1 MKTLL
6 STKVLSPSQKELLL
20 NTGLG
25 LVEYNA
31 LEIEPLEVEIPLDW
45 KNLIFTSQNAVKVFL
60 AQTQGGDL
68 GRFKAF
74 CVGEKTA
81 GLLKSNGMEVVQV
94 CDYAAELGAQIL
106 KAHREEQFLFLCG
119 RQRRE
124 VLPELF
130 KENNIRYKELA
141 VYDSHPNPKA
151 FNREFA
157 GILCFSPLGIQSF
170 LMGNAPGD
178 AVLFCI
184 GETTAEE
191 ARKHSNH
198 IVMANRPTVENVLVR
213 AINHLRHD

>member
-6 STKVLSPSQKELLL
+6 STKLLSPSQKGLLL
-20 NTGLG
+20 NSGLG

-31 LEIEPLEVEIPLDW
+31 LEIEPLQVEIPLDC
-45 KNLIFTSQNAVKVFL
+45 KNLIFTSQNTVKLFL
-60 AQTQGGDL
+60 SRTKGVDL
-68 GRFKAF
+68 GHFNAF
-74 CVGEKTA
+74 CVGEKTS
-81 GLLKSNGMEVVQV
+81 GLLRSNGMKVVKV
-94 CDYAAELGAQIL
+94 CDYAAQLGDHIVD
-106 KAHREEQFLFLCG
+106 AHRETRFLFLCG

-130 KENNIRYKELA
+130 KKNNIRYKELA

-151 FNREFA
+151 FDREFS

-170 LMGNAPGD
+170 MIKNAPGNSI
-178 AVLFCI
+178 LFCI

-191 ARKHSNH
+191 AGKHSNN
-198 IVMANRPTVENVLVR
+198 IVIANRPTVENVLVR